1 MPRISICLPVYN
13 GADYVEEAL
22 ASIAAQTCTDYVVIA
37 SNNAS
42 SDDTGAILQK
52 WSKRI
57 PIDIVTR
64 DETIPMQAHF
74 DSLLDRIKTESYML
88 LCHDDYL
95 CATDALQKGLD
106 ALDAHPE
113 VSAIYCD
120 LAYVS
125 ERGRALATRRFQ
137 REGLMNAD
145 VIGQHSL
152 RTARNMFGIPLLVR
166 TSALGSHRYD
176 RQFRYIV
183 DVDLSWT
190 ISKHSPAWHIPEV
203 MIANRYSASNST
215 WGMLKDASQE
225 FFALA
230 DKHGV
235 VLSPSERRRISF
247 TNWHTNIQKQ
257 MFGVYERVRTGMGA

>member
-22 ASIAAQTCTDYVVIA
+22 ASIAEQTCDDYVVLA
-37 SNNAS
+37 SDNAS
-42 SDDTGAILQK
+42 SDGTGAILEK
-52 WSKRI
+52 WSSRI
-57 PIDIVTR
+57 PMDIVTQE
-64 DETIPMQAHF
+64 ETIPMQSHF
-74 DSLLDRIKTESYML
+74 DCLLDRVATETYML

-95 CATDALQKGLD
+95 CAPDALEKALA
-106 ALDAHPE
+106 ALDNQPA

-125 ERGRALATRRFQ
+125 ERGTKLAERRFA
-137 REGLMNAD
+137 RTGPMDAD
-145 VIGQHSL
+145 KIGEQSL

-176 RQFRYIV
+176 RQFKYIV

-190 ISKHSPAWHIPEV
+190 ISRNTPAWHIPEV

-225 FFALA
+225 FLALA
-230 DKHGV
+230 KKHGV
-235 VLSPSERRRISF
+235 ALTPVERKCIGL
-247 TNWHTNIQKQ
+247 TNWYVGVQKQ
-257 MFGVYERVRTGMGA
+257 LFGAYERVRTRMGA

>member
-22 ASIAAQTCTDYVVIA
+22 ASIAAQTCTDYIVVA
-37 SNNAS
+37 SDNAS
-42 SDDTGAILQK
+42 SDETGALLEK
-52 WSKRI
+52 WSHRI
-57 PIDIVTR
+57 PMDIVTQ
-64 DETIPMQAHF
+64 DKTIPMQAHF
-74 DSLLDRIKTESYML
+74 DCLLDRVKTEAYML

-95 CATDALQKGLD
+95 CAPDALEKALA
-106 ALDAHPE
+106 ALDAEPE

-125 ERGRALATRRFQ
+125 ERGTTLATRRFA
-137 REGLMNAD
+137 REGPMEAD
-145 VIGQHSL
+145 MLGKLSL

-166 TSALGSHRYD
+166 TLALGSHRYD
-176 RQFRYIV
+176 RQFKYIV

-190 ISKHSPAWHIPEV
+190 ISKNAPAWHIPDV

-225 FFALA
+225 FMALA
-230 DKHGV
+230 KKHGV
-235 VLSPSERRRISF
+235 ALTAAERRHIAF
-247 TNWHTNIQKQ
+247 TNWSVGIQKQ
-257 MFGVYERVRTGMGA
+257 LFGTYERLRTRMGG